1 MCRKTS
7 DIIGYNWVSCRRMGL
22 IFDIIISFLKPL
34 SLFKILLSFGLR
46 TTWLVA
52 FTWLLL
58 VKAAVKLNLEICSNI
73 VIWTVAIASLPLRIL
88 NAVQRER
95 LLESRLLEMQIELE
109 DLTWDKKKLEE
120 RLGVAIQ
127 DRRVLESILTEIE
140 DEHDKAISQIEHLVN
155 ELQDL
160 KEENLK
166 LNEIQGKNIWEIKGH
181 GGSKNKVVEDD
192 GSLKSSYNSSGVVV
206 QEREENQKDKT
217 KGFHKTGLKGDEFI
231 INAFPSRMVSGME
244 GVMIDR
250 RRDVAVS
257 QSIFSA
263 ILSLLVGMIIWKAE
277 DPCMP
282 LVVALFSVVAM
293 SLKSVVQ
300 FFSTVENKPASDAVA
315 LLSFNWFI
323 LGTLTYPTL
332 PKVASLFAPLGLSL
346 AVRTVSWLGFAS
358 SL

>member
-1 MCRKTS
+1 
-7 DIIGYNWVSCRRMGL
+7 MGL
-22 IFDIIISFLKPL
+22 IFELTTNIIISFLKPL
-34 SLFKILLSFGLR
+34 SLFKILVSFGLR
-46 TTWLVA
+46 TTRLVA
-52 FTWLLL
+52 FTWFML
-58 VKAAVKLNLEICSNI
+58 VKAAVNLNLEICSK
-73 VIWTVAIASLPLRIL
+73 VMIWTVAIVSLPLRIL

-120 RLGVAIQ
+120 RLRAAIQ

-140 DEHDKAISQIEHLVN
+140 DEHDKAISKIEHLVS

-181 GGSKNKVVEDD
+181 GGIKNKVFDD
-192 GSLKSSYNSSGVVV
+192 EKCAIPLPTEYDVPSWNPSYNSGGVVI
-206 QEREENQKDKT
+206 QDWEDNQKDKT
-217 KGFHKTGLKGDEFI
+217 KDFPKTGLKCDEPM
-231 INAFPSRMVSGME
+231 NNTFPARMATAME
-244 GVMIDR
+244 GVVIDR
-250 RRDVAVS
+250 RRDVAVT

-263 ILSLLVGMIIWKAE
+263 ILSLLVGMIIWEAK

-282 LVVALFSVVAM
+282 LVVALFSVVGM

-300 FFSTVENKPASDAVA
+300 FFSTVENKAASDAVA

-332 PKVASLFAPLGLSL
+332 PKVANLLAPLGLRL
-346 AVRTVSWLGFAS
+346 ATRTVSWLGFAS

>member
-1 MCRKTS
+1 
-7 DIIGYNWVSCRRMGL
+7 MGL
-22 IFDIIISFLKPL
+22 IFELITTIIVSFLKPL
-34 SLFKILLSFGLR
+34 SLFKILVSFGLR

-52 FTWLLL
+52 FTWFLLA
-58 VKAAVKLNLEICSNI
+58 KAAVNLNLEICSKI
-73 VIWTVAIASLPLRIL
+73 MIWTVAIVSLPLRIL

-109 DLTWDKKKLEE
+109 NLTWDKKKLEE
-120 RLGVAIQ
+120 RLRAAIQ
-127 DRRVLESILTEIE
+127 DRRVLESLLTEIE
-140 DEHDKAISQIEHLVN
+140 DEHDKAISKIEHLVN
-155 ELQDL
+155 ELQDF

-166 LNEIQGKNIWEIKGH
+166 LTEIQGKNIWEIKG
-181 GGSKNKVVEDD
+181 GIKNKVFDD
-192 GSLKSSYNSSGVVV
+192 DKCAIPLPTEYDVPSWNPSYNRGGALI
-206 QEREENQKDKT
+206 QDWEDNQKDKT
-217 KGFHKTGLKGDEFI
+217 KDFPKAGLKGDEPV
-231 INAFPSRMVSGME
+231 INTFPARMVSAME
-244 GVMIDR
+244 GVVIDR
-250 RRDVAVS
+250 RRDIAVC

-263 ILSLLVGMIIWKAE
+263 VLSLLVGMIIWKAK

-300 FFSTVENKPASDAVA
+300 FFSTVHNKPASDAVA

-332 PKVASLFAPLGLSL
+332 PKVANLLAPVGLRL
-346 AVRTVSWLGFAS
+346 ATRTVLWLGFAS